1 MNENNDPPPPANN
14 SVLLQQF
21 GQFLQT
27 IQPLLATQS
36 SSASDALSIQ
46 SEVTQPERQ
55 SQIASQTES
64 SKQSHPRQIFSPS
77 RLRIPS
83 ARMNSS
89 ATLSLLR
96 AESSEDD
103 FVQQSSMV
111 SMVMP
116 VLRRPKRT
124 RAVAVEV
131 KGKRRGRV
139 ITKDVVILPHTT
151 SSHLDTYTM
160 PTSNMITELAK
171 RNMVGKITFSSVDK
185 EDAVMPGNKSLK
197 KPFVSKSVRRAMRMT
212 KENNLDGIENHKAG
226 EMECHEAD
234 RSTSVH
240 RTCPAGHTLEGLG
253 SAYRGVRQRV
263 CRKFAIDRNNEES
276 GIGRC
281 GY

>member
-96 AESSEDD
+96 AESSNSEDD

-139 ITKDVVILPHTT
+139 YMK
-151 SSHLDTYTM
+151 
-160 PTSNMITELAK
+160 
-171 RNMVGKITFSSVDK
+171 FS
-185 EDAVMPGNKSLK
+185 NKS
-197 KPFVSKSVRRAMRMT
+197 
-212 KENNLDGIENHKAG
+212 
-226 EMECHEAD
+226 
-234 RSTSVH
+234 
-240 RTCPAGHTLEGLG
+240 
-253 SAYRGVRQRV
+253 
-263 CRKFAIDRNNEES
+263 
-276 GIGRC
+276 
-281 GY
+281 

>member
-96 AESSEDD
+96 AESEDD
-103 FVQQSSMV
+103 FVQQSS
-111 SMVMP
+111 MP

-185 EDAVMPGNKSLK
+185 EDAVRSEINSFLGIS
-197 KPFVSKSVRRAMRMT
+197 VSHICRLCQEIKVSR
-212 KENNLDGIENHKAG
+212 NHLFP
-226 EMECHEAD
+226 
-234 RSTSVH
+234 RVS
-240 RTCPAGHTLEGLG
+240 GLM
-253 SAYRGVRQRV
+253 QLP
-263 CRKFAIDRNNEES
+263 
-276 GIGRC
+276 
-281 GY
+281 